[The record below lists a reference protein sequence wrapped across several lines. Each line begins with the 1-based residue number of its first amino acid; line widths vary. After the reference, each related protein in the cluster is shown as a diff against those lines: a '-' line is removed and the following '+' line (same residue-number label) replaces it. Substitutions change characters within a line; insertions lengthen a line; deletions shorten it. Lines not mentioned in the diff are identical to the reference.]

1 MKKLIRTSLI
11 TALLACSFN
20 PLYASGSHDHG
31 HGHSHDRKEVT
42 KTYAENVAT
51 KEMKKLVQLGKL
63 DKSWINTP
71 MLNMK
76 QKKYNNEMEWVISF
90 NNSGIKDAKKKTLYV
105 FVNMYGEITGVNFTG
120 L

>member
-11 TALLACSFN
+11 TAVLACSFN

-31 HGHSHDRKEVT
+31 GHSHAQKEVT
-42 KTYAENVAT
+42 KEYAKNVAT
-51 KEMKKLVQLGKL
+51 KEIKSLSQRGKL

-76 QKKYNNEMEWVISF
+76 QKKYNNEMEWVVSYK
-90 NNSGIKDAKKKTLYV
+90 NDNIKDPNKQNLYV
-105 FVNMYGEITGVNFTG
+105 FINLYGEITGVNHSG
-120 L
+120 Q